1 MHVVMAAGGTAG
13 HIEPA
18 VNTADTLR
26 ELRPGCTVTFL
37 GSERG
42 LESSLVP
49 ARGYPLVTVP
59 SVPVPRGLDA
69 RLLKF
74 PGSFTASVRE
84 ARRILREGNV
94 DAVVGFGG
102 YASAPAYVAARWEHV
117 PLLVHEAN
125 ARPGWA
131 NRLGARLTRHVAAVR
146 AGDLPHARA
155 VGMPLRVS
163 IRELD
168 RAAKAEAARQELGV
182 RSPTLL
188 VFGGSQGARRL
199 NELVAAC
206 LDAWLAEGISVI
218 HIYGSSNAAPAA
230 RPGYLP
236 LPFTDRMDLLYAAA
250 DIVLCRAGAMTCA
263 EVAAVGL
270 PAIYVPLPVGN
281 GEQELNALP
290 IVRAGGGVLI
300 RDQDV
305 TPAWLTEQVGA
316 LLRDEPRLRDMG
328 ARARAQGV
336 RDADRVMAEWVIE
349 IAEGGQTP

>member
-26 ELRPGCTVTFL
+26 ELRPDCTVTFL

-42 LESSLVP
+42 LESTLVP
-49 ARGYPLVTVP
+49 ARGYPLVTLP
-59 SVPVPRGLDA
+59 SLPVPRGLDP
-69 RLLKF
+69 RLLKL
-74 PGSFTASVRE
+74 PGSLATSVHE
-84 ARRILREGNV
+84 ARRFLREGKV

-102 YASAPAYVAARWEHV
+102 YASAPAYVAARWERV

-155 VGMPLRVS
+155 VGMPLRSS

-168 RAAKAEAARQELGV
+168 RHATAHAAREELGV
-182 RSPTLL
+182 RSPVVL

-199 NELVAAC
+199 NDLVASC
-206 LDAWLAEGISVI
+206 RDTWLADGITVI
-218 HIYGSSNAAPAA
+218 HVYGASNVPPTAQ
-230 RPGYLP
+230 PGYLP
-236 LPFTDRMDLLYAAA
+236 VPFTDRMDLLYAAA
-250 DIVLCRAGAMTCA
+250 DLVVCRAGAMTCA

-290 IVRAGGGVLI
+290 VVRAGGGLVI

-305 TPAWLTEQVGA
+305 TPAWLAEQVSS
-316 LLRDEPRLRDMG
+316 LVRDEPRLRDMG

-336 RDADRVMAEWVIE
+336 RDADRVMADWVID
-349 IAEGGQTP
+349 IVEGGRAS